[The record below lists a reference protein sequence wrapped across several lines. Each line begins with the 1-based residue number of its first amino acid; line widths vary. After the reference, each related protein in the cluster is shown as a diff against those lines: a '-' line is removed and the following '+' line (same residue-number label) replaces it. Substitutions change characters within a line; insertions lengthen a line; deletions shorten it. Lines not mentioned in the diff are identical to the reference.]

1 MARSARTS
9 RHRRDLAGRRDVS
22 NAPQTL
28 QRQHIISLLAGDAS
42 TIQPSVYDRFEA
54 WWYGASANTRRA
66 FAADLRGWQ
75 AFCVSRMLPPAPAS
89 PLLVRDYCRHLH
101 RQGRKAATIARHLAS
116 IAVLHVVVDCS
127 PCPTRDPLV
136 RSELRGIRKEQAI
149 SGRGATRQAKAL
161 RRKGDVAD
169 IFADDPEPLSILGL
183 LQTLPASPA
192 GIRDRVILQ
201 LGADLGRRRSEY
213 VALNVGDVVPAADG
227 SGVVLIRRSKTDQDG
242 EGQLKYVSPESMAAI
257 QAWLT
262 LREDLAGV
270 SPLPP
275 DAPLLTSIDRHGH
288 VGERL
293 SGDGFRHVVRAIV
306 ARGLRAQAP
315 RADEAHQATTLSGI
329 SGHSF
334 RVGLAQDLTAAGA
347 EIPAICQAADWRSPE
362 MPVRYARALS
372 ARSSAVATMVRK
384 LKAQPS

>member
-1 MARSARTS
+1 
-9 RHRRDLAGRRDVS
+9 VS

-28 QRQHIISLLAGDAS
+28 QRQHVISLLAGDAS

-75 AFCVSRMLPPAPAS
+75 AFCISRMLPSAPAS
-89 PLLVRDYCRHLH
+89 SLLVRDYCRHQH

-116 IAVLHVVVDCS
+116 IAVLHALVDCR

-169 IFADDPEPLSILGL
+169 IFADNPEPLSILGL
-183 LQTLPASPA
+183 LHTLPASPA
-192 GIRDRVILQ
+192 GVRDRVILQ

-213 VALNVGDVVPAADG
+213 VALNVGDIAPAADG

-257 QAWLT
+257 TAWLA
-262 LREDLAGV
+262 LREDCAGSSLLIPVKPPPVSGKIAPRNSGMMSPPCEGPALAGV
-270 SPLPP
+270 GC
-275 DAPLLTSIDRHGH
+275 RC
-288 VGERL
+288 ERGFRQA
-293 SGDGFRHVVRAIV
+293 SGDDFVR
-306 ARGLRAQAP
+306 RM
-315 RADEAHQATTLSGI
+315 LSPT
-329 SGHSF
+329 SS
-334 RVGLAQDLTAAGA
+334 RRWALWTR
-347 EIPAICQAADWRSPE
+347 RSR
-362 MPVRYARALS
+362 MAS
-372 ARSSAVATMVRK
+372 A
-384 LKAQPS
+384 